1 MVKGYS
7 LWVLTVHVCA
17 FKGVKAQA
25 RDISHCI
32 NFASKLNLQN
42 VMWSG
47 GGGDSLQNSDAI
59 VNVHNM
65 YTTGTI

>member
-1 MVKGYS
+1 M
-7 LWVLTVHVCA
+7 WVLTVHVCA

-25 RDISHCI
+25 RDIRRCI

-42 VMWSG
+42 GVWSG
-47 GGGDSLQNSDAI
+47 GGGDSLQNSDAL
-59 VNVHNM
+59 VNVHNSM